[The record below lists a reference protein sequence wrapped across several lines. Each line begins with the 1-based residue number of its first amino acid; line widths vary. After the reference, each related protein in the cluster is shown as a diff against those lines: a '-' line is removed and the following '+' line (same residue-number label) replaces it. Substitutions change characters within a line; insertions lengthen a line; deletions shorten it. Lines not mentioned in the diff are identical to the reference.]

1 MKIPKQACTTECKE
15 LAVKRIKD
23 GQSVSAVYWELGLAL
38 TGWSISSA
46 RRVAMR
52 MAGS

>member
-23 GQSVSAVYWELGLAL
+23 GQSPSVVC
-38 TGWSISSA
+38 
-46 RRVAMR
+46 
-52 MAGS
+52 